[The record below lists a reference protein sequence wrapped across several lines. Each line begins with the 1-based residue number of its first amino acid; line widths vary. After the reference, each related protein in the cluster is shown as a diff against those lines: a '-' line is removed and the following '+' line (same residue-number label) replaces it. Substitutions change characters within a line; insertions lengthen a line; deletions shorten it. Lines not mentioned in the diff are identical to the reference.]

1 MTAFRTYGKLQLTP
15 RNQWHMH
22 GLEPHVAIRLKQV
35 FSRIEKTRSDNFVF
49 PNDQPTCADLAWFC
63 SRYPMQMP
71 AGELEMLEAGRAAFE
86 QTLVDMERILMPEY
100 VSPPY
105 VGLREGQVIRQY
117 QAQAIEVLRRRRSLL
132 LGDDLGLGKT
142 YTAAGFFLLTEAR
155 PAIAVVQTHLPKQW
169 REKIEDFTNLRVH
182 VVKSGKPYSLPD
194 STDVI
199 VFKYSILRGWVDAF
213 RAIAPQSV
221 VFDEVQELRT
231 GVASD
236 KGRAAVQLR
245 EVCTYGM
252 GMSATPI
259 YNYGGELW
267 NVMQAIDPD
276 VLGMQHEFQRE
287 WCTDLGNGK
296 WSVKDPVALGTYL
309 REQHVFLRRT
319 KKDVGQQVPPV
330 NPLVEHVES
339 DGKALADVSDLARK
353 LAMRTTSG
361 SFVERGQAARELDA
375 LLRHATGV
383 GKARHVAAYVRILL
397 EANVPIVLAGWHRD
411 VYDIWL
417 RELADFKPV
426 MYTGSE
432 SPTQK
437 SAAVEAFTKGHT
449 NLFIISLRSGA
460 GLDGLQHRCSTVV
473 FGELDW
479 AAGVHVQVIGRL
491 DREGQ
496 TEQVTAIYLN
506 SEDGSDPPMVSVLGL
521 KASQSRGLVD
531 PKVEVVPVPS
541 DFSRVREL
549 AKQFLDRRE
558 LAQLAAV
565 EIPNPEPEPAPD
577 AEPAQLAL
585 ID

>member
-1 MTAFRTYGKLQLTP
+1 MVVIGRRTYGKLHLTP
-15 RNQWHMH
+15 RNQWLMH
-22 GLEPHVAIRLKQV
+22 RIEPHVAIKLKQL
-35 FSRIEKTRSDNFVF
+35 FPRIEKGRTDNFTF

-63 SRYPMQMP
+63 SRYPMEMP

-86 QTLVDMERILMPEY
+86 DTMAEMDRILMPDY
-100 VSPPY
+100 VPPAY
-105 VGLREGQVIRQY
+105 AGLRDGQAIRLY
-117 QAQAIEVLRRRRSLL
+117 QSQAIELWRRRRSLL

-142 YTAAGFFLLTEAR
+142 YTAAGAMLLPEMR
-155 PAIAVVQTHLPKQW
+155 PAIAVVQTHLPRQW
-169 REKIEDFTNLRVH
+169 REKIESFTTLRVH
-182 VVKSGKPYSLPD
+182 EVKKGTPYSLPD

-199 VFKYSILRGWVDAF
+199 VFKYGQLAGWVDAF
-213 RAIAPQSV
+213 RVIQPQSV
-221 VFDEVQELRT
+221 TFDEVQELRT
-231 GVASD
+231 GRASN
-236 KGRAAVQLR
+236 KGAAAIALR
-245 EVCTYGM
+245 ECCTYGM

-276 VLGMQHEFQRE
+276 VLGTFEEFARE
-287 WCTDLGNGK
+287 WCTALGNGK
-296 WSVKDPVALGTYL
+296 WSVKDPIALGTYL
-309 REQHVFLRRT
+309 REQNVFLRRT

-339 DGKALADVSDLARK
+339 DGKALADISDLARK
-353 LAMRTTSG
+353 LALRTTSG

-397 EANVPIVLAGWHRD
+397 EAKVPVLLAGWHRD
-411 VYDIWL
+411 VYEIWM

-432 SPTQK
+432 SPKQK
-437 SAAVEAFTKGHT
+437 QTAVDAFLGGHT
-449 NLFIISLRSGA
+449 DLFIISLRSGA
-460 GLDGLQHRCSTVV
+460 GLDGLQARCSTVV

-521 KASQSRGLVD
+521 KAAQSQGIVD
-531 PKVEVVPVPS
+531 PSVEVVPIAA

-558 LAQLAAV
+558 LKALDLAPV
-565 EIPNPEPEPAPD
+565 EIP
-577 AEPAQLAL
+577 AEPAAAQPSQLEL
-585 ID
+585 IG